1 MEFMLGDPAF
11 SAAVQHLMELPDE
24 LERQLNAPT
33 RAYVRDRRAMANTP
47 MDVKELPSGHIV
59 LAVDMPGVSLADVK
73 VQVEDGNVLAI
84 SGERKR
90 PAEDCGADAEA
101 DATQKQQQQQ
111 QQAADGGKQKQQAGA
126 GAGEQQQ
133 GVVKY
138 LRMERRMGKFMR
150 RFPLPE
156 SADLDSIRAEYKD
169 GVLTVIVDK
178 KPPPEPK
185 KPRVVQVTVG
195 GEQQAK

>member
-1 MEFMLGDPAF
+1 MEFSFGGFGDPAF
-11 SAAVQHLMELPDE
+11 SAALQQLMDLPDE
-24 LERQLNAPT
+24 LDRQLSAPT

-47 MDVKELPSGHIV
+47 MDVKELPSGAIV
-59 LAVDMPGVSLADVK
+59 LAVDMPGVNPSDVK
-73 VQVEDGNVLAI
+73 VQVEEGNVLTI

-90 PAEDCGADAEA
+90 PAEDG
-101 DATQKQQQQQ
+101 QQQQQ
-111 QQAADGGKQKQQAGA
+111 QQKEADGEKQG
-126 GAGEQQQ
+126 
-133 GVVKY
+133 VKY

-169 GVLTVIVDK
+169 GVLTVTVDK

-195 GEQQAK
+195 DQQGK

>member
-1 MEFMLGDPAF
+1 MEFSFGGFGDPAF
-11 SAAVQHLMELPDE
+11 TAAVQQLMDLPDE

-47 MDVKELPSGHIV
+47 MDVKELPSGALV
-59 LAVDMPGVSLADVK
+59 LAVDMPGVSPADVR
-73 VQVEDGNVLAI
+73 VQVDDGNLLTI

-90 PAEDCGADAEA
+90 PPEDGDDKE
-101 DATQKQQQQQ
+101 KE
-111 QQAADGGKQKQQAGA
+111 KEK
-126 GAGEQQQ
+126 Q
-133 GVVKY
+133 GVRY

-156 SADLDSIRAEYKD
+156 SADLDSVRAEYRD
-169 GVLTVIVDK
+169 GVLTVTVDK

-185 KPRVVQVTVG
+185 KPRVVQVHVAG
-195 GEQQAK
+195 DHQGK

>member
-1 MEFMLGDPAF
+1 L
-11 SAAVQHLMELPDE
+11 QLQQLMDLPDE

-47 MDVKELPSGHIV
+47 MDVKELPSGATV
-59 LAVDMPGVSLADVK
+59 LAVDMPGVSPADVK
-73 VQVEDGNVLAI
+73 VQVEEGNVLTI

-90 PAEDCGADAEA
+90 PAEDGGAAEG
-101 DATQKQQQQQ
+101 K
-111 QQAADGGKQKQQAGA
+111 QQAAAGA
-126 GAGEQQQ
+126 DGEKQ
-133 GVVKY
+133 GVKY

-156 SADLDSIRAEYKD
+156 SADLDSIRAAYKD
-169 GVLTVIVDK
+169 GVLTVTVDK

-185 KPRVVQVTVG
+185 KPRVVQVTL
-195 GEQQAK
+195 GEQQGKQGGEATYA

>member
-1 MEFMLGDPAF
+1 MEFSFSGLGDPVLSVAL
-11 SAAVQHLMELPDE
+11 QQLMDLPDE

-47 MDVKELPSGHIV
+47 MDVKELPSGALV
-59 LAVDMPGVSLADVK
+59 LAVDMPGVSPADVR
-73 VQVEDGNVLAI
+73 VQVEGGNVLTI

-90 PAEDCGADAEA
+90 PAEDAGAEA
-101 DATQKQQQQQ
+101 GSKQQQQQ
-111 QQAADGGKQKQQAGA
+111 GADGGT
-126 GAGEQQQ
+126 GEKQ
-133 GVVKY
+133 GVRY

-169 GVLTVIVDK
+169 GVLTVTVDK

-185 KPRVVQVTVG
+185 KPRVVQITDG
-195 GEQQAK
+195 GDHQGK

>member
-1 MEFMLGDPAF
+1 MEFSFGGFGDPVL
-11 SAAVQHLMELPDE
+11 SAALQQLMDLPDE

-47 MDVKELPSGHIV
+47 MDVKELPSGALV
-59 LAVDMPGVSLADVK
+59 LAVDMPGVSLADVR
-73 VQVEDGNVLAI
+73 VQVEDGNVLTI

-90 PAEDCGADAEA
+90 PPEDAVCAQAD
-101 DATQKQQQQQ
+101 KQQQQQ
-111 QQAADGGKQKQQAGA
+111 GADGG
-126 GAGEQQQ
+126 AGETQ
-133 GVVKY
+133 GVRY

-169 GVLTVIVDK
+169 GVLTVTVDK

-185 KPRVVQVTVG
+185 KPRVVQITDG
-195 GEQQAK
+195 GDHQGK

>member
-1 MEFMLGDPAF
+1 MEFSFSGLGDPVL
-11 SAAVQHLMELPDE
+11 SAALQQLMDLPDE

-47 MDVKELPSGHIV
+47 MDVKELPSGALV
-59 LAVDMPGVSLADVK
+59 LAVDMPGVRPADVR
-73 VQVEDGNVLAI
+73 VQVEDGNVLTI

-90 PAEDCGADAEA
+90 PAEDAGAEA
-101 DATQKQQQQQ
+101 SGKQQQQQ
-111 QQAADGGKQKQQAGA
+111 GGDEKPG
-126 GAGEQQQ
+126 
-133 GVVKY
+133 VKY

-169 GVLTVIVDK
+169 GVLTVTVDK

-185 KPRVVQVTVG
+185 KPRIVQITAG
-195 GEQQAK
+195 DHQGK

>member
-1 MEFMLGDPAF
+1 MEFSFGDPVF
-11 SAAVQHLMELPDE
+11 SAAVQQLMDLPEE

-47 MDVKELPSGHIV
+47 MDVKELPSGVIV
-59 LAVDMPGVSLADVK
+59 LAVDMPGVSPADVK
-73 VQVEDGNVLAI
+73 VQVEEGNVLTI

-90 PAEDCGADAEA
+90 PAEDV
-101 DATQKQQQQQ
+101 Q
-111 QQAADGGKQKQQAGA
+111 QQAADGGAG
-126 GAGEQQQ
+126 GGGGEKQ

-156 SADLDSIRAEYKD
+156 SA
-169 GVLTVIVDK
+169 
-178 KPPPEPK
+178 
-185 KPRVVQVTVG
+185 
-195 GEQQAK
+195 

>member
-1 MEFMLGDPAF
+1 MEFSFGDPVL
-11 SAAVQHLMELPDE
+11 SAALQQLMDLPDE

-47 MDVKELPSGHIV
+47 MDVKELPSGAVV
-59 LAVDMPGVSLADVK
+59 LAVDMPGVSPADVR
-73 VQVEDGNVLAI
+73 VQVEEGNVLTI

-90 PAEDCGADAEA
+90 PAEDAGAEA
-101 DATQKQQQQQ
+101 GKQQ
-111 QQAADGGKQKQQAGA
+111 QQAADGGAG
-126 GAGEQQQ
+126 GEKQ
-133 GVVKY
+133 GVRY

-169 GVLTVIVDK
+169 GVLTVTVDK

-195 GEQQAK
+195 EHQGK

>member
-1 MEFMLGDPAF
+1 MEFTFGGFGDPAF
-11 SAAVQHLMELPDE
+11 SAAVQQLMDLPDE

-47 MDVKELPSGHIV
+47 MDVKELPSGAIV
-59 LAVDMPGVSLADVK
+59 LAVDMPGVSPADVK
-73 VQVEDGNVLAI
+73 VQVEEGNVLTI

-90 PAEDCGADAEA
+90 PAEDGGAEG
-101 DATQKQQQQQ
+101 KQQA
-111 QQAADGGKQKQQAGA
+111 QAVADGGEK
-126 GAGEQQQ
+126 Q